1 MHALNRTDE
10 IPMRFAHLIEYLH
23 ALSAARLAPALL
35 ANARIALLDNLGCGL
50 FGATREWGRMITDL
64 VREERSQGRATL
76 YGSEVSVA
84 PARAALANGT
94 CTHGFELDDIIL
106 GALSH
111 PGATVVPAALAA
123 AEATQ
128 ASGTELLRGIVA
140 GYEVM
145 ARVGAALGHDHN
157 NRGFHTTGI
166 AGPVA
171 STVAAGL
178 IMNLSVDTLL
188 SAVGTACSS
197 AAGIK
202 AFTQGTGG
210 MVKRM
215 HAGRAAEAG
224 VLACDLARRG
234 FSGPRAAVDGRF
246 GLLEVIGGEHTY
258 PERLDA
264 DLGTDFAIA
273 RVWIKAYAC
282 CGLIHST
289 MHALESLKSVHHIAP
304 ATVRKVHVR
313 TSKRAVEQNGDPQPQ
328 DTMTAQY
335 SVPFCAGVAL
345 AGDARSPEPFMPDRL
360 WDETVRA
367 IAARTQLSVDD
378 RMDAEYPAHFGA
390 HVAVELESGSTY
402 EQTVLDPH
410 GTAADPFTV
419 AEAEAKFRA
428 LAGAAKD
435 AATSDRIIAAVA
447 GLSDASSLATL
458 SAALRNSSA

>member
-1 MHALNRTDE
+1 
-10 IPMRFAHLIEYLH
+10 MRFTRLIEYLYG
-23 ALSAARLAPALL
+23 LSAAQMPSALL

-50 FGATREWGRMITDL
+50 FGARREWGRMITEL
-64 VREERSQGRATL
+64 VRDEASQGRATV
-76 YGSEVSVA
+76 YGLSTTAA

-111 PGATVVPAALAA
+111 PGAVVVPAALAA
-123 AEATQ
+123 AEATR
-128 ASGTELLRGIVA
+128 AEGTELLRGIIA

-145 ARVGAALGHDHN
+145 ARVGAALGHEHN
-157 NRGFHTTGI
+157 NRGFHTTGV

-178 IMNLSVDTLL
+178 IMGLPIETLL

-197 AAGIK
+197 ASGIK

-215 HAGRAAEAG
+215 HAGRAAESG
-224 VLACDLARRG
+224 VLACDLAQRG
-234 FSGPRAAVDGRF
+234 FAGPQAAVDGRF
-246 GLLEVIGGEHTY
+246 GLLEVIGGTGFIY

-264 DLGTDFAIA
+264 DLGADFAIS

-289 MHALESLKSVHHIAP
+289 MHALERLKAAHGIAPSSVRSVH
-304 ATVRKVHVR
+304 VS
-313 TSKRAVEQNGDPQPQ
+313 TSRRAVEQNGEPDPQ

-345 AGDARSPEPFMPDRL
+345 SADARSPEPFMPDHL
-360 WDETVRA
+360 WDETVRG
-367 IAARTQLSVDD
+367 IAARTRLSVDE
-378 RMDAEYPAHFGA
+378 RMDAAYPAHFGA
-390 HVAVELESGSTY
+390 HVAVELESGRKH
-402 EQTVLDPH
+402 EQTVLDPF
-410 GTAADPFTV
+410 GTPAEPFS
-419 AEAEAKFRA
+419 AEEAEAKFRR

-435 AATSDRIIAAVA
+435 AAVVERIITAVA
-447 GLSDASSLATL
+447 GLSDAASLETL
-458 SAALRNSSA
+458 SAALRS

>member
-1 MHALNRTDE
+1 
-10 IPMRFAHLIEYLH
+10 MRFTRLVEYLH
-23 ALSAARLAPALL
+23 SLSAARLSAEMR

-50 FGATREWGRMITDL
+50 FGAKREWGRIITEL
-64 VREERSQGRATL
+64 VLEEGSRGKASV
-76 YGSEVSVA
+76 YGSSNTIA

-111 PGATVVPAALAA
+111 PGAVVVPAALAA
-123 AEATQ
+123 AEAHQ
-128 ASGTELLRGIVA
+128 ASGAELLRGIVA

-171 STVAAGL
+171 ATVAAGL
-178 IMNLSVDTLL
+178 VTGLSVATLL

-197 AAGIK
+197 ASGIK

-215 HAGRAAEAG
+215 HAGRAAESG
-224 VLACDLARRG
+224 VLACELARRG
-234 FSGPRAAVDGRF
+234 FEGPQAAVDGRF
-246 GLLEVIGGEHTY
+246 GLLEVVGGPHVY

-264 DLGTDFAIA
+264 GLGDDFAIS

-289 MHALESLKSVHHIAP
+289 MHALESLKSAHRIVPSAVRAVHI
-304 ATVRKVHVR
+304 R
-313 TSKRAVEQNGDPQPQ
+313 TSRRAVEQNGDPQPQ

-335 SVPFCAGVAL
+335 SIPFCAGVAL
-345 AGDARSPEPFMPDRL
+345 SADPRSPEPFMPERL

-367 IAARTQLSVDD
+367 IAARTHLSVDD
-378 RMDAEYPAHFGA
+378 SMDAQYPAHFGA
-390 HVAVELESGSTY
+390 HVEVALESGSRY

-410 GTAADPFTV
+410 GTSADPFSA
-419 AEAEAKFRA
+419 AEAEAKFRL

-435 AATSDRIIAAVA
+435 AAAIDRILQAISA
-447 GLSDASSLATL
+447 LDDASSLATL
-458 SAALRNSSA
+458 SSALRS

>member
-1 MHALNRTDE
+1 
-10 IPMRFAHLIEYLH
+10 MRFTHLIEYLH
-23 ALSAARLAPALL
+23 SLSAARLSPALM
-35 ANARIALLDNLGCGL
+35 ASARIALLDNLGCGL
-50 FGATREWGRMITDL
+50 FGAKREWGCMITDF
-64 VREERSQGRATL
+64 VREEGSQGRASV
-76 YGSEVSVA
+76 YGLSVTAA

-111 PGATVVPAALAA
+111 PGAVVVPAALAA
-123 AEATQ
+123 AESSQ
-128 ASGTELLRGIVA
+128 ASGSELLRGIIA

-145 ARVGAALGHDHN
+145 ARLGAALGHDHN

-171 STVAAGL
+171 STVASGL
-178 IMNLSVDTLL
+178 VMGLSVDTLL

-197 AAGIK
+197 ASGIK

-215 HAGRAAEAG
+215 HAGRASESG

-234 FSGPRAAVDGRF
+234 FTGPQAAVDGRF

-264 DLGTDFAIA
+264 DLGTDFAIG

-289 MHALESLKSVHHIAP
+289 MHALESLKAVHRITPSA
-304 ATVRKVHVR
+304 VRAVHVR

-345 AGDARSPEPFMPDRL
+345 AGDARSPEPFMPDNL
-360 WDETVRA
+360 WDETVRG
-367 IAARTQLSVDD
+367 IATRTRLSVDD
-378 RMDAEYPAHFGA
+378 AMDAAYPAHFGA
-390 HVAVELESGSTY
+390 HVAVELESGARH

-410 GTAADPFTV
+410 GTPADPFTA
-419 AEAEAKFRA
+419 AEAEAKFRM
-428 LAGAAKD
+428 LAGAAKSP
-435 AATSDRIIAAVA
+435 AALERILKAVA
-447 GLSDASSLATL
+447 GLSDVGSVEAL
-458 SAALRNSSA
+458 SAALRS

>member
-1 MHALNRTDE
+1 
-10 IPMRFAHLIEYLH
+10 MRFTHLIEFLH
-23 ALSAARLAPALL
+23 GLSAADLSPALT

-50 FGATREWGRMITDL
+50 FGAKREWGRMITDL
-64 VREERSQGRATL
+64 VRDEGSQGRATV
-76 YGSEVSVA
+76 YGLGTTCA

-94 CTHGFELDDIIL
+94 CTHGFELDDIIM

-111 PGATVVPAALAA
+111 PGAVVVPAALAA

-128 ASGTELLRGIVA
+128 ATGTELLRSIVA

-178 IMNLSVDTLL
+178 VMGLPVDTLL

-197 AAGIK
+197 ASGIK

-215 HAGRAAEAG
+215 HAGRAAESG

-234 FSGPRAAVDGRF
+234 FTGPQAAVDGRF

-264 DLGTDFAIA
+264 DLGTDFAIG

-289 MHALESLKSVHHIAP
+289 MHALENLKSAHRIAP
-304 ATVRKVHVR
+304 NAVRAVHVR

-345 AGDARSPEPFMPDRL
+345 AGDARSPEPFMPDHL
-360 WDETVRA
+360 WDETVRG
-367 IAARTQLSVDD
+367 IAARTRLSVDAT
-378 RMDAEYPAHFGA
+378 MDAEYPAHFGA
-390 HVAVELESGSTY
+390 HVAVELESGAQY
-402 EQTVLDPH
+402 EQSVLDPH
-410 GTAADPFTV
+410 GTPADPFTA
-419 AEAEAKFRA
+419 AEAEAKFRL

-435 AATSDRIIAAVA
+435 PAAIERIVKAVA
-447 GLSDASSLATL
+447 GLSDARSLDAL
-458 SAALRNSSA
+458 SAALRA

>member
-1 MHALNRTDE
+1 
-10 IPMRFAHLIEYLH
+10 MRFANLIEFLH
-23 ALSAARLAPALL
+23 SLSAARLSPALL
-35 ANARIALLDNLGCGL
+35 DNARMALLDNLGCGL
-50 FGATREWGRMITDL
+50 FGTQREWGKIVIDL
-64 VREERSQGRATL
+64 VREEGSQGRATV
-76 YGSEVSVA
+76 YGRAETAA

-111 PGATVVPAALAA
+111 PGAVVVPAALAA
-123 AEATQ
+123 AEATR
-128 ASGTELLRGIVA
+128 ARGSELLRAIVA

-178 IMNLSVDTLL
+178 VMGLSVDTLL

-224 VLACDLARRG
+224 VLACELARRG
-234 FSGPRAAVDGRF
+234 FAGPHAGVDGRF
-246 GLLEVIGGEHTY
+246 GLLEVIGGEHIY
-258 PERLDA
+258 PERLDT
-264 DLGTDFAIA
+264 DLGVDFAIS

-289 MHALESLKSVHHIAP
+289 MHALENLKSAHKIVP
-304 ATVRKVHVR
+304 AAVRRVHVR
-313 TSKRAVEQNGDPQPQ
+313 TSKRAVEQNGDLQPQ

-335 SVPFCAGVAL
+335 SMPFCAGVAL
-345 AGDARSPEPFMPDRL
+345 TGDARSPEPFMPDRL
-360 WDETVRA
+360 WDETVRG
-367 IAARTQLSVDD
+367 IAARTQLSIDPC
-378 RMDAEYPAHFGA
+378 MDAKYPVHFGA
-390 HVAVELESGSTY
+390 HVEVELESGTMY
-402 EQTVLDPH
+402 EQAVLDPH
-410 GTAADPFTV
+410 GTAADPFTA
-419 AEAEAKFRA
+419 AEAQAKFRL
-428 LAGAAKD
+428 LAGAAKSPAAIERIIGAVEELTD
-435 AATSDRIIAAVA
+435 AASLER
-447 GLSDASSLATL
+447 LST
-458 SAALRNSSA
+458 ALRS

>member
-1 MHALNRTDE
+1 
-10 IPMRFAHLIEYLH
+10 MRFAHLVEFLH
-23 ALSAARLAPALL
+23 VLPAEGPSDE
-35 ANARIALLDNLGCGL
+35 AMRHARIALLDNLGCGL
-50 FGATREWGRMITDL
+50 FGAKREWGQIITAL
-64 VREERSQGRATL
+64 VREEGSRGRASV
-76 YGSEVSVA
+76 YGQSETAA

-111 PGATVVPAALAA
+111 PGAVVVPAALAT
-123 AEATQ
+123 AET
-128 ASGTELLRGIVA
+128 SGADGKTLLRAIVA

-157 NRGFHTTGI
+157 NRGFHTTGV

-171 STVAAGL
+171 AAVAAG
-178 IMNLSVDTLL
+178 MVMGLSVEALL

-234 FSGPRAAVDGRF
+234 FSGPQAGVDGRF
-246 GLLEVIGGEHTY
+246 GLLEVIGGEHVY

-264 DLGTDFAIA
+264 DLGANLAIE

-289 MHALESLKSVHHIAP
+289 MHALEHLKAAHRIMPSA
-304 ATVRKVHVR
+304 VRAVHVR
-313 TSKRAVEQNGDPQPQ
+313 SSKRAVEQNGDPQPQ
-328 DTMTAQY
+328 ETMAAQY
-335 SVPFCAGVAL
+335 SLPFCAGVAL
-345 AGDARSPEPFMPDRL
+345 AGDARSPAPFMPDRL

-367 IAARTQLSVDD
+367 IAARTHLSI
-378 RMDAEYPAHFGA
+378 DAGMEAAYPEHFGA
-390 HVAVELESGSTY
+390 HVEVELESGRKH

-410 GTAADPFTV
+410 GTPADPFT
-419 AEAEAKFRA
+419 ASEAEAKFRL
-428 LAGAAKD
+428 LAGAAKSPQ
-435 AATSDRIIAAVA
+435 AIERIITAVA
-447 GLSDASSLATL
+447 QLDDARSVEAL
-458 SAALRNSSA
+458 SAALRA

>member
-1 MHALNRTDE
+1 
-10 IPMRFAHLIEYLH
+10 MRFTRLVEYLH
-23 ALSAARLAPALL
+23 SIPASGLPQGL
-35 ANARIALLDNLGCGL
+35 IDHARIALLDNLGCGL
-50 FGATREWGRMITDL
+50 FGAQREWGQIVTDL
-64 VREERSQGRATL
+64 VRDERSQGRASV
-76 YGSEVSVA
+76 YGLSTPCA

-111 PGATVVPAALAA
+111 PGAVVVPAALAA
-123 AEATQ
+123 AESSQ
-128 ASGTELLRGIVA
+128 ASGIDLLRGIVA

-171 STVAAGL
+171 SAVGAG
-178 IMNLSVDTLL
+178 IVMGLSVETIL

-197 AAGIK
+197 ASGIK

-215 HAGRAAEAG
+215 HAGRAAESG

-234 FSGPRAAVDGRF
+234 FAGPLQAVDGRF
-246 GLLEVIGGEHTY
+246 GLLEVIGGEHVY
-258 PERLDA
+258 PERIDA
-264 DLGTDFAIA
+264 DLGSDFAVA

-289 MHALESLKSVHHIAP
+289 MHALEEIKSAHKIASSS
-304 ATVRKVHVR
+304 VRSVLVR
-313 TSKRAVEQNGDPQPQ
+313 TSRRAVEQNGDLDPQ

-335 SVPFCAGVAL
+335 SIPFCAGVAL
-345 AGDARSPEPFMPDRL
+345 TADARSPDPFMPDHL
-360 WDETVRA
+360 WDERVRG
-367 IAARTQLSVDD
+367 IAARTKLDIDPAMD
-378 RMDAEYPAHFGA
+378 RHYPAHFGA
-390 HVAVELESGSTY
+390 HVAVELESGATH
-402 EQTVLDPH
+402 ERTVLDPH
-410 GTAADPFTV
+410 GTPADPFTP
-419 AEAEAKFRA
+419 AEAEAKFRT

-435 AATSDRIIAAVA
+435 ARGVEAILAAVS
-447 GLSDASSLATL
+447 GLNASPGSVEAL
-458 SAALRNSSA
+458 SAALRA